1 MNTTATAT
9 ESVIAEAVGHWTK
22 ARKVESD
29 IPGVTYLTL
38 AFPVF
43 LDDQLVHCRVDV
55 YSPRPKLGSASVV
68 IGGTGHP
75 IIPTD
80 EMIAAFT
87 ARGCVDI
94 FA

>member
-1 MNTTATAT
+1 MHTLTIT
-9 ESVIAEAVGHWTK
+9 EYVIAEAAGHWNK
-22 ARKVESD
+22 ARRVGFD
-29 IPGVTYLTL
+29 IPGVTYLTI

-43 LDDQLVHCRVDV
+43 IDDQLTHCRIDV
-55 YSPRPKLGSASVV
+55 YSPRPQRGSASVV

-87 ARGCVDI
+87 ARDCVDI